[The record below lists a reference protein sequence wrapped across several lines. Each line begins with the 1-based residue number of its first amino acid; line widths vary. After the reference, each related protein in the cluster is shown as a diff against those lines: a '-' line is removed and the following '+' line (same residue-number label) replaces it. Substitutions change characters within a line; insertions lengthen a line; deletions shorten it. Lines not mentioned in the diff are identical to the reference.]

1 MQNKRD
7 AVLSLLEPNRTPAYI
22 PAAFFLHFG
31 EGYKSGQAAIDRH
44 LEYFHYTGMDFV
56 KIQYE
61 KNFPRLDSIQKPSD
75 WKNMPFYGLDFYEE
89 PLRVVEGL
97 VKAAKS
103 EALVVLTLYSPFM
116 LAGQTVGEPALVAH
130 LQEDPEAVKPGLET
144 ITESLLGFMRACIDL
159 GLDGFY
165 TSTQGGEAARF
176 GDRSL
181 FTDYIR
187 PTDLAVMQEADA
199 HCPFNILHVCDYRL
213 PYDDLAPFADYPGQ
227 IVNASLELTTGKLT
241 PQQVADL
248 FGRPFMGGLER
259 LGILAHGSLPEVRSA
274 AAAALEQ
281 APKRFILAADCTV
294 PADTP
299 WDNLREAIS
308 SAHVWEQ

>member
-1 MQNKRD
+1 
-7 AVLSLLEPNRTPAYI
+7 
-22 PAAFFLHFG
+22 
-31 EGYKSGQAAIDRH
+31 
-44 LEYFHYTGMDFV
+44 
-56 KIQYE
+56 
-61 KNFPRLDSIQKPSD
+61 
-75 WKNMPFYGLDFYEE
+75 MPFYGLDFYEE

-116 LAGQTVGEPALVAH
+116 LAGQTVGEPTLVAH

-165 TSTQGGEAARF
+165 TSTQGGEAERF
-176 GDRSL
+176 TDRSL
-181 FTDYIR
+181 FTSYIR
-187 PTDLAVMQEADA
+187 PTDLAVMEEASA

-213 PYDDLAPFADYPGQ
+213 PYDDLAPFAAYPGQ
-227 IVNASLELTTGKLT
+227 VVNASLTLTDGKLT
-241 PQQVADL
+241 PRQAADL

-259 LGILAHGSLPEVRSA
+259 LGTLAHGALPEVRSA
-274 AAAALEQ
+274 AAAVLEQ
-281 APKRFILAADCTV
+281 APQRFILAADCTV

-299 WDNLREAIS
+299 WDNLREAVS
-308 SAHVWEQ
+308 TAHSWARRSL